1 MTEKDT
7 PTETKRNE
15 SIKQISTTM
24 RILAL
29 MFFVLG
35 GFAAL
40 GGVNLVFY
48 ALFGIN
54 LTFFDYVVTLI
65 VSIPLIIVGFI
76 LWYYAPEE

>member
-35 GFAAL
+35 GFAVL
-40 GGVNLVFY
+40 GGVNLVFTY
-48 ALFGIN
+48 CLELA
-54 LTFFDYVVTLI
+54 
-65 VSIPLIIVGFI
+65 
-76 LWYYAPEE
+76 